1 MHKELFPV
9 PILLECPHYRDHLR
23 ICTLRDGLVTST
35 YVLAESVA
43 DQVRE
48 EFDLEHLDAHEV
60 I

>member
-23 ICTLRDGLVTST
+23 LSALRDGLIACT
-35 YVLAESVA
+35 YVLAESVD
-43 DQVRE
+43 DQVGE
-48 EFDLEHLDAHEV
+48 KFDLEQLDTHEV